1 MRGAPAARAV
11 RETRSFPAP
20 IQHFPRVSPDEA
32 KMKLNIPSLS
42 LPSSTFAPYA
52 GDSSIHAMP
61 EIRASNK
68 RRSGGRGGCLPVM
81 AAQMRQVTTF
91 CRASEQRRRSG
102 SWVARSFAGAEWGVI
117 ERSPGSLET
126 HFPFPQNERS
136 GRPTA
141 TGQVQGERGKQGEG
155 RTARTATTV
164 LSVEGPP
171 QCKPEAS
178 QGKTRRRKGCAIT
191 IKASGGRSKTLPCL

>member
-20 IQHFPRVSPDEA
+20 IQNFPRVSPRQSQDEA
-32 KMKLNIPSLS
+32 EYPLSPSLPPP
-42 LPSSTFAPYA
+42 LPRTA

-136 GRPTA
+136 GRPT
-141 TGQVQGERGKQGEG
+141 GQVQGERGKQGEG

-178 QGKTRRRKGCAIT
+178 QGKTRRRMKGCAIT

>member
-20 IQHFPRVSPDEA
+20 IQNFPRVSPRQSQDEA
-32 KMKLNIPSLS
+32 EYPLSPSLPPP
-42 LPSSTFAPYA
+42 LPRTA

-136 GRPTA
+136 GRPTDRPG
-141 TGQVQGERGKQGEG
+141 TRREG
-155 RTARTATTV
+155 TATTV

-178 QGKTRRRKGCAIT
+178 QGKTRGRMKGCAIT
-191 IKASGGRSKTLPCL
+191 IKASGGRSGGLPVTARGQ